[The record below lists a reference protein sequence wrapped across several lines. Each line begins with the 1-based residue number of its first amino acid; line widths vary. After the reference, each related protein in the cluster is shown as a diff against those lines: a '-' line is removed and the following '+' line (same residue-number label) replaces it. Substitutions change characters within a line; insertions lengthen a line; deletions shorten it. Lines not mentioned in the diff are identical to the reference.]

1 MWHLFW
7 DWFYLLTFSC
17 SLIIKGNACLN
28 NKINIYIFSV
38 IFLSNFKYFLIK
50 LLNWIKVDHLHAL
63 NADVL
68 YYLLNI
74 ELSDILYISIIF
86 KVFKVV
92 FIVRFMKQLMKIFY
106 QKVDMAIKICQYN
119 KFRVLFGHRRKMK
132 WFLSLFN
139 FSHFFC
145 FFSLSL
151 ITEPK
156 YQWLFS
162 TCGFCILS

>member
-1 MWHLFW
+1 MLHFFW

-17 SLIIKGNACLN
+17 SLLLITVNACLN
-28 NKINIYIFSV
+28 YEINIYIFSV

-50 LLNWIKVDHLHAL
+50 LLNLIKDDHRHAL

-92 FIVRFMKQLMKIFY
+92 FIVCFIKQKWEFSNVKLTR
-106 QKVDMAIKICQYN
+106 QYTVASIPN
-119 KFRVLFGHRRKMK
+119 LGCLLGMDAVCGDWSDLEM
-132 WFLSLFN
+132 WN
-139 FSHFFC
+139 FSFFV
-145 FFSLSL
+145 FSL
-151 ITEPK
+151 IREPK
-156 YQWLFS
+156 YLWLFS
-162 TCGFCILS
+162 TYGFCIHS